1 MFMSLIGDN
10 ALPFIIGVCVVW
22 IAVGAIEVSDHGV
35 LFKVYERIFPNKKSV
50 ARAIVVIS
58 LVIHLVVFG
67 VTSIMEYCHAD
78 SWYKEEMSTK
88 QKVVSSVSSY
98 DYTETIR
105 QKNRKWKS
113 SSEPS
118 VPLKYVDFGT
128 PRFIAIGG
136 FLLSIPCMALGFIF
150 KWEVIDRLRGEH
162 DGDHQKSNLWDDMSN
177 TYNEFQADLEWMAE
191 ELCPFYNKLIDAH
204 FKGVYNGDY
213 CLARVI
219 VGASKGGVLINAMQ
233 FGFEDPGITNRL
245 VQNGK
250 IMDVD
255 QIEKYKLYIDYLS
268 VLEGLY
274 IKSGSSK
281 RIYFESTDDRYKGLR
296 CNLKDALKFLVVTGG
311 KFVIDEALPEG
322 TTLPSSPEESKYA
335 GKFEYTRDPYGKSQL
350 IKKKMKDVETQK
362 QMSDIPHL
370 NKAEAELF
378 RFKKR
383 VIDLEMERTF
393 RQQYRDNREDV
404 VERCKKLYRDV
415 EKFEDIVLFE
425 AQQSM
430 EIYVRLLMAEQGKI
444 LAGDLCRGGCWM
456 SFFYH
461 AFNPDPKYLPDP
473 DQEGFRMCMN
483 YARAVE
489 RLLRKS
495 GTNEN
500 LLVHFAHFAV
510 PKRAFSIE
518 DTSKVLRNF
527 SYTIDGGDGA
537 GCIFSYEPYIRAE
550 YPEAEVIL

>member
-1 MFMSLIGDN
+1 MDN
-10 ALPFIIGVCVVW
+10 EELAWFLFAFSCVMW
-22 IAVGAIEVSDHGV
+22 IVLAIVDCHTD
-35 LFKVYERIFPNKKSV
+35 IFAKIPIFKKSKTDTSTIIV
-50 ARAIVVIS
+50 VDVILCLIFFFVLRAIDFDFYPACIM
-58 LVIHLVVFG
+58 
-67 VTSIMEYCHAD
+67 SIGSFVLAF
-78 SWYKEEMSTK
+78 
-88 QKVVSSVSSY
+88 
-98 DYTETIR
+98 
-105 QKNRKWKS
+105 
-113 SSEPS
+113 
-118 VPLKYVDFGT
+118 PL
-128 PRFIAIGG
+128 
-136 FLLSIPCMALGFIF
+136 MALGAI
-150 KWEVIDRLRGEH
+150 IDAEISKMDN
-162 DGDHQKSNLWDDMSN
+162 DGTGTDDHKKSNLWDDMTN

-191 ELCPFYNKLIDAH
+191 ELCPFYNKLIDAD
-204 FKGVYNGDY
+204 FKGVYNGDF
-213 CLARVI
+213 CLAKVI

-268 VLEGLY
+268 VLEDLY

-296 CNLKDALKFLVVTGG
+296 CHLKDALKFLVVTGG

-415 EKFEDIVLFE
+415 EKFEDGVLVK

-444 LAGDLCRGGCWM
+444 LTGDICRGGWGM
-456 SFFYH
+456 DFYYH
-461 AFNPDPKYLPDP
+461 PFNPDTKYLPDP
-473 DQEGFRMCMN
+473 DQEGFRKSMN

-489 RLLRKS
+489 RLLHKS
-495 GTNEN
+495 GVNEN
-500 LLVHFAHFAV
+500 LLVYFATIPA
-510 PKRAFSIE
+510 PKRAFSIK
-518 DTSKVLRNF
+518 DTSKVLRHF
-527 SYTIDGGDGA
+527 SYKIDGGCGNS
-537 GCIFSYEPYIRAE
+537 CIFSYEPRFRAE